1 MFLARLRLNRSR
13 VAVSWAANPY
23 RVHQR
28 LMMAYEG
35 EDRLLFRI
43 EQLADETQLLI
54 QSHIAPKWEAAF
66 ADFAV
71 LGCPPECKT
80 FDPLLE
86 AGRCY
91 RFRLRANPTVKRD
104 GKRLGLFDEEEQRAW
119 LARKLRDAG
128 TELLGCMT
136 VVEGLQRVQKN
147 PRKDAAV
154 HTHFAVLF
162 EGTLRARD
170 PAALVVALE
179 SGIGSAKGYGFG
191 LLSLAPAP
199 K

>member
-1 MFLARLRLNRSR
+1 MFLARLRLNHSR
-13 VAVSWAANPY
+13 VTMSWAANPY

-28 LMMAYEG
+28 LMMAFEG

-43 EQLADETQLLI
+43 EQLPEETQILI
-54 QSHIAPKWEAAF
+54 QSHIAPHWDAAF

-71 LGCPPECKT
+71 LDCPPECKT
-80 FDPLLE
+80 FAPLLE

-104 GKRLGLFDEEEQRAW
+104 GKRLGLFGEEEQRAW
-119 LARKLRDAG
+119 LSRKLRDAG
-128 TELLGCMT
+128 TELLECVNT
-136 VVEGLQRVQKN
+136 VDGLQRVQKN
-147 PRKDAAV
+147 PRKDATV

-170 PAALVVALE
+170 PAPLAVALE